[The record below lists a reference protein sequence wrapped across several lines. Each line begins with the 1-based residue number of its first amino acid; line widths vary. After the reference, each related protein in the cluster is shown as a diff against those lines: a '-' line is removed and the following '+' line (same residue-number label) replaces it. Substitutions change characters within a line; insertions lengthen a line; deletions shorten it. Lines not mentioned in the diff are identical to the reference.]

1 MIKLNKINKSFGEG
15 LSEVHVLKN
24 LSLDVN
30 TGEFVAVMGKSGWG
44 KDDAFKYSWDSGKC
58 RFR

>member
-30 TGEFVAVMGKSGWG
+30 TGEFVAVMGKRLW

>member
-30 TGEFVAVMGKSGWG
+30 TGEFVAVMGKLW